1 MNASRS
7 TGSSLRRIAARG
19 AIVNSGFA
27 IFLAALNTFKR
38 LVVVAFLTREEFGL
52 WGILLSTLITLAW
65 LKDLGI
71 ADKYVQQREG
81 DQAAAFHKAF
91 TMELGA
97 SLGYFILSCAVLPL
111 YAAAYGHSE
120 IIVPGIVLAFSIV
133 ISAFET
139 PVWIPYREMR
149 YARQRTLEA
158 IDPIAGVLL
167 TIALCAAGMGYW
179 GIVIGTVTG
188 SLAGAIVCVVTSPY
202 RLRLRLDRDTA
213 REYLHF
219 SWPLVG
225 NGLSKLIVVQG
236 SLLVA
241 NRTVGLAGVG
251 VIGLATAISGF
262 ANRVD
267 TIVSQTIYPAV
278 CRVVDEPRRLAEV
291 FVKSNRIALMWAM
304 PFGVGL
310 ALFSGDLVH
319 FVFGDRWTSAS
330 GMLAVV
336 GLTCAFAQVA
346 FNWALFFR
354 ALNDTRPIFVL
365 SVLDMAVFLAVAV
378 PAMFAFG
385 LAGYAAG
392 MIATTAVQIT
402 ARGWYLRRLFPAF
415 STLRQMARAVAP
427 TIPAAIAVVLVRET
441 VGLPR
446 TLPVAVAELTLYA
459 ALIVIGTFAFE
470 RRLVTEVVGYLR
482 PAAPAA
488 PAPIARSA

>member
-1 MNASRS
+1 MDASRS
-7 TGSSLRRIAARG
+7 SASSLRRIAARG
-19 AIVNSGFA
+19 TIVNSAFA

-81 DQAAAFHKAF
+81 DEASAFHKAF

-97 SLGYFILSCAVLPL
+97 SVGYFVLACAVLPI
-111 YAAAYGHSE
+111 YAAAYGHPE
-120 IIVPGIVLAFSIV
+120 IIIPGVVLASSIV

-139 PVWIPYREMR
+139 PVWIPYRQMR

-158 IDPIAGVLL
+158 IDPVSSVLL
-167 TIALCAAGMGYW
+167 TIGFCAAGMGYW
-179 GIVIGTVTG
+179 GIVAGTVAG
-188 SLAGAIVCVVTSPY
+188 SVLGAIVCVVTSPY
-202 RLRLRLDRDTA
+202 GIRLRFDRQTA
-213 REYLHF
+213 RDYLTF

-225 NGLSKLIVVQG
+225 NGLSKLIVIQG

-241 NRTVGLAGVG
+241 NRTVGLAGIG
-251 VIGLATAISGF
+251 VIGLATAIANF

-267 TIVSQTIYPAV
+267 AIVSQTIYPAV
-278 CRVVDEPRRLAEV
+278 CRVVDEPARLAEV
-291 FVKSNRIALMWAM
+291 FVKSNRVALMWAM
-304 PFGVGL
+304 PFGFGL
-310 ALFSGDLVH
+310 ALFSSDLVH
-319 FVFGDRWTSAS
+319 FVFGERWHSAI

-354 ALNDTRPIFVL
+354 AMNDTRPIFVL
-365 SVLDMAVFLAVAV
+365 SALDMAVFLAVAV
-378 PAMFAFG
+378 PTMFKFG

-392 MIATTAVQIT
+392 LIASTAAQIA
-402 ARGWYLRRLFPAF
+402 ARGWYLRRLFPMF

-427 TIPAAIAVVLVRET
+427 IVPAVAVILVVRAAS
-441 VGLPR
+441 GLER
-446 TLPVAVAELTLYA
+446 TLPVALAELALYA
-459 ALIVIGTFAFE
+459 VLIVAGTYAFE
-470 RRLVTEVVGYLR
+470 RSLVTEILGYLR
-482 PAAPAA
+482 PAPGPPAHIAP
-488 PAPIARSA
+488 SA